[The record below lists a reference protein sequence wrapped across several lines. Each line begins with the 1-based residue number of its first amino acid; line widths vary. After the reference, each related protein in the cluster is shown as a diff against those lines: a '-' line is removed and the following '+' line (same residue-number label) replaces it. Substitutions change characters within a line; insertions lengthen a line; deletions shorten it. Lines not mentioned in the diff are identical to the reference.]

1 MAYVRWIST
10 VPGVNMKRKL
20 IVILSLVLCFMLS
33 CNEETLDKV
42 FIQGGMDAASPRVIV
57 AVDPDSVHSFLEGE
71 ITTLDKEEIR
81 EEIALDE
88 KEESQVEKVEEYPS
102 LYSLSPDVISGMKA
116 YLDSSLSSQK
126 EEILGYVEEETGS
139 VLSSLSD
146 VEALIDKALDD
157 ALLYIEGD
165 VKSKID
171 EELTNL
177 KSETKSYMDEELTAL
192 KSETKSYL
200 DEELSFIESEAR
212 VYFEGE
218 ISGLKDDI
226 NNSIIENQEQLDTLS
241 EDFKAYLETEALSY
255 IEARLALLKDEILS
269 SLEKNY
275 ETKGVDVHYI
285 EDAEIEFERATE
297 EDADITLNGIY
308 LSSGEEGYV
317 VIGYEDGISSL
328 VIPESIDG
336 VPVVAIGE
344 RAFRDCST
352 LNGDVVL
359 PKSIVAIEK
368 EAFMNADGLNGRI
381 YFPQSLKVISDRA
394 FYGCQS
400 LQGDLIIPDSV
411 ETIGD
416 EAFSYCTG
424 IGSAV
429 YGGRGLKSVGRDI
442 FTYSG
447 VTKCH
452 LPLPISLELGF

>member
-88 KEESQVEKVEEYPS
+88 KEENLVEKVEEYPS

-171 EELTNL
+171 EELT
-177 KSETKSYMDEELTAL
+177 A
-192 KSETKSYL
+192 
-200 DEELSFIESEAR
+200 
-212 VYFEGE
+212 
-218 ISGLKDDI
+218 LKDDV

-269 SLEKNY
+269 SLENSY

-308 LSSGEEGYV
+308 LSSGDEGYV

-352 LNGDVVL
+352 LKGDVVL

-416 EAFSYCTG
+416 EAFSYCVE

-429 YGGRGLKSVGRDI
+429 YGGRGLKSVGRDV

>member
-81 EEIALDE
+81 EEVALDD

-171 EELTNL
+171 EELT
-177 KSETKSYMDEELTAL
+177 A
-192 KSETKSYL
+192 
-200 DEELSFIESEAR
+200 
-212 VYFEGE
+212 
-218 ISGLKDDI
+218 LKDDV

-269 SLEKNY
+269 SLEKSY
-275 ETKGVDVHYI
+275 ETKGVDIHYI

-336 VPVVAIGE
+336 VPIVAIGE

-352 LNGDVVL
+352 LKGDVVL
-359 PKSIVAIEK
+359 PKSIMAIEK

-416 EAFSYCTG
+416 EAFSHCVE

-429 YGGRGLKSVGRDI
+429 YGGRGLKSVGRDV

>member
-81 EEIALDE
+81 EEVALDE

-171 EELTNL
+171 EELT
-177 KSETKSYMDEELTAL
+177 A
-192 KSETKSYL
+192 
-200 DEELSFIESEAR
+200 
-212 VYFEGE
+212 
-218 ISGLKDDI
+218 LKDDV
-226 NNSIIENQEQLDTLS
+226 NNSIIENQGQLDTLS

-269 SLEKNY
+269 SLEKSY

-285 EDAEIEFERATE
+285 KDTEIEFERATE

-308 LSSGEEGYV
+308 LSSGDEGYV

-352 LNGDVVL
+352 LKGDVVL

-416 EAFSYCTG
+416 EAFSHCVE

-429 YGGRGLKSVGRDI
+429 YGGRGLKSVGRDV

>member
-81 EEIALDE
+81 EEVALDE

-171 EELTNL
+171 EELT
-177 KSETKSYMDEELTAL
+177 A
-192 KSETKSYL
+192 
-200 DEELSFIESEAR
+200 
-212 VYFEGE
+212 
-218 ISGLKDDI
+218 LKDDV
-226 NNSIIENQEQLDTLS
+226 NNSIIENKEQLDTLS

-285 EDAEIEFERATE
+285 KDTEIEFERATE

-308 LSSGEEGYV
+308 LSSGDEGYV

-416 EAFSYCTG
+416 EAFSYCVE

-429 YGGRGLKSVGRDI
+429 YGGRGLKSVGRDV

>member
-81 EEIALDE
+81 EEVALDE

-102 LYSLSPDVISGMKA
+102 LYSLSPEVISGMKA

-171 EELTNL
+171 EELT
-177 KSETKSYMDEELTAL
+177 A
-192 KSETKSYL
+192 
-200 DEELSFIESEAR
+200 
-212 VYFEGE
+212 
-218 ISGLKDDI
+218 LKDDV
-226 NNSIIENQEQLDTLS
+226 NNSIIENQGQLDTLS

-269 SLEKNY
+269 SLEKSY

-285 EDAEIEFERATE
+285 KDTEIEFERATE

-344 RAFRDCST
+344 RAFRDCSS

-429 YGGRGLKSVGRDI
+429 YGGRGLKSVGRDV

>member
-81 EEIALDE
+81 EEVALDE

-102 LYSLSPDVISGMKA
+102 LYSLSPEVISGMKA

-171 EELTNL
+171 EELT
-177 KSETKSYMDEELTAL
+177 A
-192 KSETKSYL
+192 
-200 DEELSFIESEAR
+200 
-212 VYFEGE
+212 
-218 ISGLKDDI
+218 LKDDV
-226 NNSIIENQEQLDTLS
+226 NNSIIENQGQLDTLS

-269 SLEKNY
+269 SLEKSY
-275 ETKGVDVHYI
+275 ETKGVDIHYM

-344 RAFRDCST
+344 RAFRECST

-416 EAFSYCTG
+416 EAFSHCVE

-429 YGGRGLKSVGRDI
+429 YGGRGLKSVGRDV

>member
-81 EEIALDE
+81 EEVALDE

-102 LYSLSPDVISGMKA
+102 LYSLSPEVISGMKA

-171 EELTNL
+171 EELT
-177 KSETKSYMDEELTAL
+177 A
-192 KSETKSYL
+192 
-200 DEELSFIESEAR
+200 
-212 VYFEGE
+212 
-218 ISGLKDDI
+218 LKDDV
-226 NNSIIENQEQLDTLS
+226 NNSIIENQGQLDTLS

-269 SLEKNY
+269 SLEKSY

-285 EDAEIEFERATE
+285 KDTEIEFERATE

-308 LSSGEEGYV
+308 LSSGDEGYV

-344 RAFRDCST
+344 RAFRECST

-416 EAFSYCTG
+416 EAFSHCVE

-429 YGGRGLKSVGRDI
+429 YGGRGLKSVGRDV

>member
-81 EEIALDE
+81 EEVALDE

-146 VEALIDKALDD
+146 VEAIIDKALDD

-171 EELTNL
+171 EELT
-177 KSETKSYMDEELTAL
+177 A
-192 KSETKSYL
+192 
-200 DEELSFIESEAR
+200 
-212 VYFEGE
+212 
-218 ISGLKDDI
+218 LKDDV
-226 NNSIIENQEQLDTLS
+226 NNSIIENKEQLDTLS

-269 SLEKNY
+269 SLEKSY

-344 RAFRDCST
+344 RAFRECST
-352 LNGDVVL
+352 LKGDVVL

-416 EAFSYCTG
+416 EAFSHCVE

-429 YGGRGLKSVGRDI
+429 YGGRGLKSVGRDV

>member
-81 EEIALDE
+81 EEVALDE

-171 EELTNL
+171 EELT
-177 KSETKSYMDEELTAL
+177 A
-192 KSETKSYL
+192 
-200 DEELSFIESEAR
+200 
-212 VYFEGE
+212 
-218 ISGLKDDI
+218 LKDDV
-226 NNSIIENQEQLDTLS
+226 NNSIIENQGQLDTLS

-269 SLEKNY
+269 SLEKSY

-308 LSSGEEGYV
+308 LSSGDEGYV

-352 LNGDVVL
+352 LKGDVVL

-429 YGGRGLKSVGRDI
+429 YGGRGLKSVGRDV

>member
-1 MAYVRWIST
+1 
-10 VPGVNMKRKL
+10 MKRKL

-81 EEIALDE
+81 EVVALDE
-88 KEESQVEKVEEYPS
+88 KEKSQVEKVEEYPS

-177 KSETKSYMDEELTAL
+177 K
-192 KSETKSYL
+192 
-200 DEELSFIESEAR
+200 
-212 VYFEGE
+212 
-218 ISGLKDDI
+218 DDV
-226 NNSIIENQEQLDTLS
+226 NNSIIENKEQLDTLS

-269 SLEKNY
+269 SLEKSY

-285 EDAEIEFERATE
+285 KDTEIEFERATE

-308 LSSGEEGYV
+308 LSSGDEGYV

-416 EAFSYCTG
+416 EAFSYCVE

-429 YGGRGLKSVGRDI
+429 YGGRGLKSVGRDV

>member
-81 EEIALDE
+81 EEVALDE

-157 ALLYIEGD
+157 ALLYIECD

-171 EELTNL
+171 EELT
-177 KSETKSYMDEELTAL
+177 A
-192 KSETKSYL
+192 
-200 DEELSFIESEAR
+200 
-212 VYFEGE
+212 
-218 ISGLKDDI
+218 LKDDV

-269 SLEKNY
+269 SLEKSY

-285 EDAEIEFERATE
+285 KDTEIEFERATE

-308 LSSGEEGYV
+308 LSSGDEGYV

-336 VPVVAIGE
+336 VPVVAIGD

-368 EAFMNADGLNGRI
+368 EAFMNADCLNGRI

-416 EAFSYCTG
+416 EAFSYCVE

-429 YGGRGLKSVGRDI
+429 YGGRGLKSVGRDV

>member
-81 EEIALDE
+81 EEVALDE
-88 KEESQVEKVEEYPS
+88 KEERQVEKVEEYPS

-171 EELTNL
+171 EELT
-177 KSETKSYMDEELTAL
+177 A
-192 KSETKSYL
+192 
-200 DEELSFIESEAR
+200 
-212 VYFEGE
+212 
-218 ISGLKDDI
+218 LKDDV
-226 NNSIIENQEQLDTLS
+226 NNSIIENQGQLDTLS

-269 SLEKNY
+269 SLEKSY

-285 EDAEIEFERATE
+285 KDAEIEFERATE

-308 LSSGEEGYV
+308 LSSGDEGYV

-394 FYGCQS
+394 FYCCQS

-429 YGGRGLKSVGRDI
+429 YGGRGLKSVGRDV

>member
-81 EEIALDE
+81 EEVALDE

-171 EELTNL
+171 EELT
-177 KSETKSYMDEELTAL
+177 A
-192 KSETKSYL
+192 
-200 DEELSFIESEAR
+200 
-212 VYFEGE
+212 
-218 ISGLKDDI
+218 LKDDV
-226 NNSIIENQEQLDTLS
+226 NNSIIENQGQLDTLS

-285 EDAEIEFERATE
+285 KDTEIEFERATE

-308 LSSGEEGYV
+308 LSSGDEGYV

-416 EAFSYCTG
+416 EAFSYCVE

-429 YGGRGLKSVGRDI
+429 YGGRGLKSVGRDV

>member
-81 EEIALDE
+81 EEVALDE

-102 LYSLSPDVISGMKA
+102 LYSLSPEVISGMKA

-171 EELTNL
+171 EELT
-177 KSETKSYMDEELTAL
+177 A
-192 KSETKSYL
+192 
-200 DEELSFIESEAR
+200 
-212 VYFEGE
+212 
-218 ISGLKDDI
+218 LKDDV
-226 NNSIIENQEQLDTLS
+226 NNSIIENQGQLDTLS

-255 IEARLALLKDEILS
+255 IEARLDFLKDEILS
-269 SLEKNY
+269 SLEKSY
-275 ETKGVDVHYI
+275 ETKGVDIHYM

-416 EAFSYCTG
+416 EAFSHCVE

-429 YGGRGLKSVGRDI
+429 YGGRGLKSVGRDV

>member
-81 EEIALDE
+81 EEVALDE

-102 LYSLSPDVISGMKA
+102 LYSLSPEVISGMKA

-171 EELTNL
+171 EELT
-177 KSETKSYMDEELTAL
+177 A
-192 KSETKSYL
+192 
-200 DEELSFIESEAR
+200 
-212 VYFEGE
+212 
-218 ISGLKDDI
+218 LKDDV
-226 NNSIIENQEQLDTLS
+226 NNSIIENQGQLDTLS

-269 SLEKNY
+269 SLEKSY
-275 ETKGVDVHYI
+275 ETKGVDFHYI

-308 LSSGEEGYV
+308 LSSGDEGYV

-416 EAFSYCTG
+416 EAFSYCEE

-429 YGGRGLKSVGRDI
+429 YGGRGLKSVGRDV

>member
-81 EEIALDE
+81 EEVALDE
-88 KEESQVEKVEEYPS
+88 NEESQVEKVEEYPS

-146 VEALIDKALDD
+146 VEALIDKALGD

-171 EELTNL
+171 EELT
-177 KSETKSYMDEELTAL
+177 A
-192 KSETKSYL
+192 
-200 DEELSFIESEAR
+200 
-212 VYFEGE
+212 
-218 ISGLKDDI
+218 LKDDV
-226 NNSIIENQEQLDTLS
+226 NNSIIENQGQLDTLS

-255 IEARLALLKDEILS
+255 IEASLAILKDEILS
-269 SLEKNY
+269 SLEKSY

-285 EDAEIEFERATE
+285 KDTEIEFERATE

-308 LSSGEEGYV
+308 LSSGDEGYV

-352 LNGDVVL
+352 LKGDVVL

-429 YGGRGLKSVGRDI
+429 YGGRGLKSVGRDV

>member
-81 EEIALDE
+81 EEVALDE

-171 EELTNL
+171 EELT
-177 KSETKSYMDEELTAL
+177 A
-192 KSETKSYL
+192 
-200 DEELSFIESEAR
+200 
-212 VYFEGE
+212 
-218 ISGLKDDI
+218 LKDDV

-241 EDFKAYLETEALSY
+241 EDFKAYLETEALPY
-255 IEARLALLKDEILS
+255 IEARLALLKDELLS

-285 EDAEIEFERATE
+285 KDTEIEFERATE

-429 YGGRGLKSVGRDI
+429 YGGRGLKSVGRDV

>member
-81 EEIALDE
+81 EVVALDE

-171 EELTNL
+171 EELT
-177 KSETKSYMDEELTAL
+177 AL
-192 KSETKSYL
+192 K
-200 DEELSFIESEAR
+200 DN
-212 VYFEGE
+212 V
-218 ISGLKDDI
+218 
-226 NNSIIENQEQLDTLS
+226 NNSIIENQGQLDTLS

-269 SLEKNY
+269 SLEKSY

-308 LSSGEEGYV
+308 LSSGDEGYV

-344 RAFRDCST
+344 GAFRDCST

-416 EAFSYCTG
+416 EAFSYCVE

>member
-171 EELTNL
+171 EELT
-177 KSETKSYMDEELTAL
+177 A
-192 KSETKSYL
+192 
-200 DEELSFIESEAR
+200 
-212 VYFEGE
+212 
-218 ISGLKDDI
+218 LKDDV
-226 NNSIIENQEQLDTLS
+226 NNSIIENKGQLDTLS

-269 SLEKNY
+269 SLEKSY

-308 LSSGEEGYV
+308 LSSGDEGYV

-344 RAFRDCST
+344 RAFRDCSS
-352 LNGDVVL
+352 LSGDVVL

-416 EAFSYCTG
+416 EAFSYCVE

-429 YGGRGLKSVGRDI
+429 YGGRGLKSVGRDV

>member
-81 EEIALDE
+81 EEVALDE

-177 KSETKSYMDEELTAL
+177 K
-192 KSETKSYL
+192 
-200 DEELSFIESEAR
+200 
-212 VYFEGE
+212 
-218 ISGLKDDI
+218 DDV

-269 SLEKNY
+269 SLEKSY

-308 LSSGEEGYV
+308 LSSGDEGYV

-416 EAFSYCTG
+416 EAFSYCVE

-429 YGGRGLKSVGRDI
+429 YGGRGLKSVGRDV

>member
-33 CNEETLDKV
+33 CNEDTLDKV

-81 EEIALDE
+81 EVVALDE

-171 EELTNL
+171 EELT
-177 KSETKSYMDEELTAL
+177 A
-192 KSETKSYL
+192 
-200 DEELSFIESEAR
+200 
-212 VYFEGE
+212 
-218 ISGLKDDI
+218 LKDDV

-269 SLEKNY
+269 YLEKSY
-275 ETKGVDVHYI
+275 EIKGVDVHYI

-344 RAFRDCST
+344 RAFRDCSS
-352 LNGDVVL
+352 LSGDVVL

-416 EAFSYCTG
+416 EAFSYCVE

-429 YGGRGLKSVGRDI
+429 YGGRGLKSVGRDV

>member
-81 EEIALDE
+81 EEVALDE

-171 EELTNL
+171 EELT
-177 KSETKSYMDEELTAL
+177 A
-192 KSETKSYL
+192 
-200 DEELSFIESEAR
+200 
-212 VYFEGE
+212 
-218 ISGLKDDI
+218 LKDDV

-269 SLEKNY
+269 SLEKSY
-275 ETKGVDVHYI
+275 ETEGVDIHYI

-344 RAFRDCST
+344 RAFRDCSS

-429 YGGRGLKSVGRDI
+429 YGGRGLKSVGRDV

>member
-81 EEIALDE
+81 EEVALDE

-126 EEILGYVEEETGS
+126 KEILGYVEEETGS

-171 EELTNL
+171 EELT
-177 KSETKSYMDEELTAL
+177 A
-192 KSETKSYL
+192 
-200 DEELSFIESEAR
+200 
-212 VYFEGE
+212 
-218 ISGLKDDI
+218 LKDDV
-226 NNSIIENQEQLDTLS
+226 NNSIIENKEQLDTLS

-285 EDAEIEFERATE
+285 KDTEIEFERATE

-344 RAFRDCST
+344 RAFRDCSS

-416 EAFSYCTG
+416 EAFSYCVE

-429 YGGRGLKSVGRDI
+429 YGGRGLKSVGRDV

>member
-171 EELTNL
+171 EELT
-177 KSETKSYMDEELTAL
+177 A
-192 KSETKSYL
+192 
-200 DEELSFIESEAR
+200 
-212 VYFEGE
+212 
-218 ISGLKDDI
+218 LKDDV

-269 SLEKNY
+269 SLEKSY

-308 LSSGEEGYV
+308 LSSGDEGYV

-352 LNGDVVL
+352 LKGDVVL

-416 EAFSYCTG
+416 EAFSYCVE

-429 YGGRGLKSVGRDI
+429 YGGRGLKSVGRDV

-452 LPLPISLELGF
+452 LPLPISLEIGF

>member
-81 EEIALDE
+81 EEVALDE

-102 LYSLSPDVISGMKA
+102 LYSLSPEVISGMKA

-171 EELTNL
+171 EELT
-177 KSETKSYMDEELTAL
+177 A
-192 KSETKSYL
+192 
-200 DEELSFIESEAR
+200 
-212 VYFEGE
+212 
-218 ISGLKDDI
+218 LKDDV

-269 SLEKNY
+269 SLEKSY

-285 EDAEIEFERATE
+285 KDTEIEFERATE

-416 EAFSYCTG
+416 EAFSYCVE

>member
-81 EEIALDE
+81 EEVASDD

-157 ALLYIEGD
+157 ALLYNEGD

-171 EELTNL
+171 EELT
-177 KSETKSYMDEELTAL
+177 AL
-192 KSETKSYL
+192 K
-200 DEELSFIESEAR
+200 DN
-212 VYFEGE
+212 V
-218 ISGLKDDI
+218 

-269 SLEKNY
+269 SLEKSY

-285 EDAEIEFERATE
+285 KDTEIEFERATE

-308 LSSGEEGYV
+308 LSSGDEGYV

-416 EAFSYCTG
+416 EAFSYCVE

>member
-33 CNEETLDKV
+33 CNEDTLDKV

-88 KEESQVEKVEEYPS
+88 REESQVEKVEEYPS

-171 EELTNL
+171 EELT
-177 KSETKSYMDEELTAL
+177 A
-192 KSETKSYL
+192 
-200 DEELSFIESEAR
+200 
-212 VYFEGE
+212 
-218 ISGLKDDI
+218 LKDDV
-226 NNSIIENQEQLDTLS
+226 NNSIIENKEQLDTLS

-255 IEARLALLKDEILS
+255 IEARLALLKNEILS
-269 SLEKNY
+269 SLEKSY
-275 ETKGVDVHYI
+275 ETKGVDIHYI

-344 RAFRDCST
+344 RAFRDCSS

-416 EAFSYCTG
+416 EAFSYCVE

-429 YGGRGLKSVGRDI
+429 YGGRGLKSVGRDV

>member
-81 EEIALDE
+81 EEVALDE

-157 ALLYIEGD
+157 ALLYIEDD

-171 EELTNL
+171 EELT
-177 KSETKSYMDEELTAL
+177 A
-192 KSETKSYL
+192 
-200 DEELSFIESEAR
+200 
-212 VYFEGE
+212 
-218 ISGLKDDI
+218 LKDDV
-226 NNSIIENQEQLDTLS
+226 NNSIIENKEQLDTLS

-308 LSSGEEGYV
+308 LSSGDEGYV

-416 EAFSYCTG
+416 EAFSYCVE

-429 YGGRGLKSVGRDI
+429 YGGRGLKSVGRDV

>member
-81 EEIALDE
+81 EEVALDE
-88 KEESQVEKVEEYPS
+88 KEENQVEKVEEYPS

-177 KSETKSYMDEELTAL
+177 K
-192 KSETKSYL
+192 
-200 DEELSFIESEAR
+200 
-212 VYFEGE
+212 
-218 ISGLKDDI
+218 DDV

-269 SLEKNY
+269 SLEKSY

-416 EAFSYCTG
+416 EAFSYCVE

-429 YGGRGLKSVGRDI
+429 YGGRGLKSVGRDV

>member
-81 EEIALDE
+81 EEVALDE
-88 KEESQVEKVEEYPS
+88 KEERQVEKVEEYPS

-116 YLDSSLSSQK
+116 YLDSSFSSQK

-171 EELTNL
+171 EELT
-177 KSETKSYMDEELTAL
+177 A
-192 KSETKSYL
+192 
-200 DEELSFIESEAR
+200 
-212 VYFEGE
+212 
-218 ISGLKDDI
+218 LKDDV
-226 NNSIIENQEQLDTLS
+226 NNSIIENKEQLDTLS

-269 SLEKNY
+269 SLEKSY

-308 LSSGEEGYV
+308 LSSGDEGYV

-344 RAFRDCST
+344 GAFRDCST

-416 EAFSYCTG
+416 EAFSYCVE

-429 YGGRGLKSVGRDI
+429 YGGRGLKSVGRDV

>member
-42 FIQGGMDAASPRVIV
+42 FIQGGRDAASPRVIV

-171 EELTNL
+171 EELT
-177 KSETKSYMDEELTAL
+177 A
-192 KSETKSYL
+192 
-200 DEELSFIESEAR
+200 
-212 VYFEGE
+212 
-218 ISGLKDDI
+218 LKDDV

-269 SLEKNY
+269 SLEKSY

-285 EDAEIEFERATE
+285 KDTEIEFERATE

-352 LNGDVVL
+352 LKGDVVL

-416 EAFSYCTG
+416 EAFSHCTG

-429 YGGRGLKSVGRDI
+429 YGGRGLKSVGRDV

>member
-81 EEIALDE
+81 EEVALDE
-88 KEESQVEKVEEYPS
+88 KEERQVEKVEEYPS

-171 EELTNL
+171 EELT
-177 KSETKSYMDEELTAL
+177 A
-192 KSETKSYL
+192 
-200 DEELSFIESEAR
+200 
-212 VYFEGE
+212 
-218 ISGLKDDI
+218 LKDDV

-269 SLEKNY
+269 SLEKSY
-275 ETKGVDVHYI
+275 ETKGVDIHYI

-297 EDADITLNGIY
+297 EDADFTLNGIY

-344 RAFRDCST
+344 RAFRECST

-416 EAFSYCTG
+416 EAFSYCVE

-429 YGGRGLKSVGRDI
+429 YGGRGLKSVGRDV

>member
-81 EEIALDE
+81 EEVALDE

-157 ALLYIEGD
+157 ALLYIEDD

-171 EELTNL
+171 EELT
-177 KSETKSYMDEELTAL
+177 A
-192 KSETKSYL
+192 
-200 DEELSFIESEAR
+200 
-212 VYFEGE
+212 
-218 ISGLKDDI
+218 LKDDV
-226 NNSIIENQEQLDTLS
+226 NNSIIENKGQLDTLS

-269 SLEKNY
+269 SLEKSY
-275 ETKGVDVHYI
+275 ETKGVDIHYI

-344 RAFRDCST
+344 RAFRECST

-381 YFPQSLKVISDRA
+381 YLPQSLKVISDRA

-416 EAFSYCTG
+416 EAFSYCEE

>member
-81 EEIALDE
+81 EEVALDE
-88 KEESQVEKVEEYPS
+88 KEERQVEKVEEYPS

-171 EELTNL
+171 EELT
-177 KSETKSYMDEELTAL
+177 A
-192 KSETKSYL
+192 
-200 DEELSFIESEAR
+200 
-212 VYFEGE
+212 
-218 ISGLKDDI
+218 LKDDV
-226 NNSIIENQEQLDTLS
+226 NNSIIENQGQLDTLS

-285 EDAEIEFERATE
+285 KDTEIEFERATE

-344 RAFRDCST
+344 RAFRECST

-416 EAFSYCTG
+416 EAFSYCVE

-429 YGGRGLKSVGRDI
+429 YGGRGLKSVGRDV

>member
-10 VPGVNMKRKL
+10 VPGVNMKRVF

-171 EELTNL
+171 EELT
-177 KSETKSYMDEELTAL
+177 A
-192 KSETKSYL
+192 
-200 DEELSFIESEAR
+200 
-212 VYFEGE
+212 
-218 ISGLKDDI
+218 LKDDV

-269 SLEKNY
+269 SLEKSY
-275 ETKGVDVHYI
+275 ETKGVDIHYI

-308 LSSGEEGYV
+308 LSSGDEGYV

>member
-81 EEIALDE
+81 EEVALDE
-88 KEESQVEKVEEYPS
+88 KEERQVEKVEEYPS
-102 LYSLSPDVISGMKA
+102 LYSLSPELISGMKA

-126 EEILGYVEEETGS
+126 EEIFGYVEEETGS

-171 EELTNL
+171 EELT
-177 KSETKSYMDEELTAL
+177 A
-192 KSETKSYL
+192 
-200 DEELSFIESEAR
+200 
-212 VYFEGE
+212 
-218 ISGLKDDI
+218 LKDDV

-255 IEARLALLKDEILS
+255 IEARLTLLKDEILS
-269 SLEKNY
+269 YLEKSY

-285 EDAEIEFERATE
+285 KDTEIEFERATE

-328 VIPESIDG
+328 VIPESVDG

-344 RAFRDCST
+344 RAFRDCSS
-352 LNGDVVL
+352 LKGDVIL

-416 EAFSYCTG
+416 EAFSYCVE

-429 YGGRGLKSVGRDI
+429 YGGRGLKSVGRDV

>member
-81 EEIALDE
+81 EEVALDE

-171 EELTNL
+171 EELT
-177 KSETKSYMDEELTAL
+177 A
-192 KSETKSYL
+192 
-200 DEELSFIESEAR
+200 
-212 VYFEGE
+212 
-218 ISGLKDDI
+218 LKDDV
-226 NNSIIENQEQLDTLS
+226 NNSIIENKEQLDTLS

-269 SLEKNY
+269 SLEKSY

-416 EAFSYCTG
+416 EAFSYCVE

-429 YGGRGLKSVGRDI
+429 YGGRGLKSVGRDV

>member
-1 MAYVRWIST
+1 
-10 VPGVNMKRKL
+10 MKRKL

-81 EEIALDE
+81 EEVVALDE

-171 EELTNL
+171 EELT
-177 KSETKSYMDEELTAL
+177 A
-192 KSETKSYL
+192 
-200 DEELSFIESEAR
+200 
-212 VYFEGE
+212 
-218 ISGLKDDI
+218 LKDDV
-226 NNSIIENQEQLDTLS
+226 NNSIIENKEQLDTLS

-269 SLEKNY
+269 SLEKSY

-308 LSSGEEGYV
+308 LSSGDEGYV

-416 EAFSYCTG
+416 EAFSYCVE

-429 YGGRGLKSVGRDI
+429 YGGRGLKSVGRDV

>member
-81 EEIALDE
+81 EEVALDE

-177 KSETKSYMDEELTAL
+177 K
-192 KSETKSYL
+192 
-200 DEELSFIESEAR
+200 
-212 VYFEGE
+212 
-218 ISGLKDDI
+218 DDV

-269 SLEKNY
+269 SLEKSY

-416 EAFSYCTG
+416 EAFSYCVE

-429 YGGRGLKSVGRDI
+429 YGGRGLKSVGRDV

>member
-81 EEIALDE
+81 EDVALDE

-171 EELTNL
+171 EELT
-177 KSETKSYMDEELTAL
+177 A
-192 KSETKSYL
+192 
-200 DEELSFIESEAR
+200 
-212 VYFEGE
+212 
-218 ISGLKDDI
+218 LKDDV
-226 NNSIIENQEQLDTLS
+226 NNSIIENKEQLDTLS

-269 SLEKNY
+269 SLEKSY

-285 EDAEIEFERATE
+285 KDTEIEFERATE

-308 LSSGEEGYV
+308 LSSGDEGYV

-429 YGGRGLKSVGRDI
+429 YGGRGLKSVGRDV